1 MSTMRAA
8 VIYHPGGPEVLTL
21 ENRPIPTPQPGQ
33 VLIQIKAFGLNR
45 SELFIRQ
52 GNSPSV
58 SLPRIL
64 GIECTGIVSSCPG
77 NDLPEGAIVA
87 TAMSGLGTDF
97 DGGYAEYTV
106 VPITNVQVVKWDGEV
121 DWRFLGALP
130 EMLQM
135 AWGALFKSLS
145 VKKGERLLIRGGTT
159 SLGLAAATIAKNCG
173 VYVAGTTRKRED
185 ESEVRVSGAD
195 EVVLDDGRISEK
207 IGEGEKFD
215 KVLELVGMT
224 TLEDSL
230 RCVKSGG
237 CVCMIGIVGNQ
248 WDLERFSPVC
258 AIPTAVSLTTYSG
271 EAEDFMATPFEELVE
286 QIKGGVLKI
295 LKVFKLEEIVEAH
308 RCMEENWADGKIVVL
323 T

>member
-8 VIYHPGGPEVLTL
+8 VIYHPGGPEVLKL

-45 SELFIRQ
+45 SELFTRQ
-52 GNSPSV
+52 GHSPNV
-58 SLPRIL
+58 QFPRIL
-64 GIECTGIVSSCPG
+64 GIECVGIVSSCPG
-77 NDLPEGAIVA
+77 NELSKGAIVA
-87 TAMSGLGTDF
+87 TAMGGLGRDF

-106 VPITNVQVVKWDGEV
+106 VPVTNVQVVKWDGEV

-130 EMLQM
+130 EMLQT
-135 AWGALFKSLS
+135 AWGALFKSLR

-159 SLGLAAATIAKNCG
+159 SLGLAAATIAKNHG
-173 VYVAGTTRKRED
+173 VYVASTTGKSENER
-185 ESEVRVSGAD
+185 EVRVSGAD

-215 KVLELVGMT
+215 KVLELVGTT

-230 RCVKSGG
+230 RCTKEGG
-237 CVCMIGIVGNQ
+237 CVCMTGIVGNQ
-248 WDLERFSPVC
+248 WELERFSPID
-258 AIPTAVSLTTYSG
+258 AIPTAVSLTTYLG
-271 EAEDFMATPFEELVE
+271 GPEDFMATPFEELVE
-286 QIKGGVLKI
+286 QIKGGILKI

-308 RCMEENWADGKIVVL
+308 RCMEEKGADGKIVVL